1 MMITSAM
8 QWLPAATFIITVR
21 AQTHATSPHR
31 RSFSQVILYPDDEYV
46 SETYIG
52 GELGYAPA
60 EGSLPYSDDTD
71 SFMEF
76 DLAHHGWFSYL
87 EDYLS
92 SATLRVYSFNGG
104 EVDFYVLTDDEY
116 EWNIDTIDYS
126 NCASG
131 PCWVEVDVTKGL
143 LWSLEEQPGSS
154 SITIRMSVD
163 NETEGAFASSI
174 YKQNM
179 PQEMGV
185 FAPELIIDFDR
196 HENLSEIQEEL
207 IEMKAGLSGMNDDT
221 LTKKEL
227 KEKKKQANQAMKL
240 NNAKA
245 KGKNKKPGKK
255 PGKKPNKKPGNKDA
269 LPQDKKDQ
277 VKPNNKPN
285 QNSASANKRTKKPIG
300 RPNKKPNFD
309 SLSVNM
315 KTKKPKGRPNKKPDI
330 KPSNDKQED
339 GPSSN
344 SSGSSAAKEVL
355 KIISSKSDSIDNK
368 LFLYESPADG
378 WIPSSIYKSEG
389 LLKGLEVMNSKGV
402 NGMYF
407 YLGGDGTKDHV
418 YGLVNVAAFLAQSMK
433 ETIKYDACDEVGCQ
447 LLCRVYCV
455 NNYACSLIKMLF
467 DIFRTPGI

>member
-1 MMITSAM
+1 M
-8 QWLPAATFIITVR
+8 
-21 AQTHATSPHR
+21 
-31 RSFSQVILYPDDEYV
+31 
-46 SETYIG
+46 
-52 GELGYAPA
+52 GYAPA

-76 DLAHHGWFSYL
+76 DLEHHGWFSYL

-154 SITIRMSVD
+154 SITIRISVD
-163 NETEGAFASSI
+163 DETEGAFASSI

-185 FAPELIIDFDR
+185 LAPELIIDFDR

-285 QNSASANKRTKKPIG
+285 QNSASANKKTKKPIG

-309 SLSVNM
+309 SLSVNNN